1 MLINRVKSTLFAAAP
16 LLAAG
21 LLLTGCPQ
29 GDVGAPCNHGSVEA
43 PSSKL
48 VTFPALSCSDLLC
61 VYGEEQ
67 TVPETA
73 CTTDDECNM
82 SAGGDVQLFECVQ
95 PDPNASGSCKLSLDY
110 VLERSMCSK
119 TCSSDDDCNN
129 TSLNN
134 RPAVDDDE
142 TACNTGFSCTVLQK
156 LGQFCCQRLC
166 VCNDDLDTLDDLE
179 EECEPNQGE
188 AWLDCYGDEAMTT
201 AG

>member
-1 MLINRVKSTLFAAAP
+1 MLINRLKSSPFAAA
-16 LLAAG
+16 AFFVGG
-21 LLLTGCPQ
+21 LLLAGCSQ
-29 GDVGAPCNHGSVEA
+29 GDVGAPCNHGTVE
-43 PSSKL
+43 PPTSKL

-73 CTTDDECNM
+73 CSSSAECNS
-82 SAGGDVQLFECVQ
+82 SAGGDAQIFECVN
-95 PDPNASGSCKLSLDY
+95 NACRLSLDY

-142 TACNTGFSCTVLQK
+142 TSCSTGFSCTVLQR

-166 VCNDDLDTLDDLE
+166 VCRDDLDTLDDLE
-179 EECEPNQGE
+179 AECEPNTGE
-188 AWLDCYGDEAMTT
+188 AWLECYGDEET
-201 AG
+201 G